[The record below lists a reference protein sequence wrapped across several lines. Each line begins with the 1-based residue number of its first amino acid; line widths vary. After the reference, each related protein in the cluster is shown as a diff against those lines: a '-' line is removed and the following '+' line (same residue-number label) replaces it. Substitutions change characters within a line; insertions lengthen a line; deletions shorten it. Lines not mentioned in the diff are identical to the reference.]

1 MRQQVRLRLV
11 TWRGDI
17 ADGRHAAAVAADG
30 RAPEST
36 GGNMLRTV
44 GQQVA
49 AKDGIHAVELRVVR
63 QHRVIVKMVDVGPQ
77 LGRIGHARHFLD
89 IEHIDDVGQD
99 QRIVK
104 LPADLVEPRHAT
116 RIRAPFLVA
125 QGNVHVG
132 NDIVQQA
139 HAADAAHHRFP
150 RAVIQHAIALV
161 ELGMAEHGH
170 AQVFLPFRI
179 ELAKQPRLELRA
191 GTGDLRVDARIGEV
205 HIALDHAQR
214 GIVLLGDQHARFI
227 EKQIHPADMP
237 ALFAVTILALEIIG
251 HFRLHQENR
260 RRIMRDRIDIH
271 IQAAVFAHDEDAE
284 IIGQSGEVALGM

>member
-1 MRQQVRLRLV
+1 M
-11 TWRGDI
+11 
-17 ADGRHAAAVAADG
+17 AAHG
-30 RAPEST
+30 GAPE
-36 GGNMLRTV
+36 GAIGNMPRAV
-44 GQQVA
+44 RQQVA
-49 AKDGIHAVELRVVR
+49 AKDAVDPVQLRVVR
-63 QHRVIVKMVDVGPQ
+63 QHRVIMEMLDVRAQ
-77 LGRIGHARHFLD
+77 LGRVSHARHFLD
-89 IEHIDDVGQD
+89 IEHVDDIDQV
-99 QRIVK
+99 QRVVQLPVDIVQGGN
-104 LPADLVEPRHAT
+104 AAY
-116 RIRAPFLVA
+116 IRAPLFHA
-125 QGNVHVG
+125 EGQVHLG
-132 NDIVQQA
+132 DDIVEQA

-150 RAVIQHAIALV
+150 GTVVQHAIALV
-161 ELGMAEHGH
+161 ELGMAEHG
-170 AQVFLPFRI
+170 ASQVLFPLGI